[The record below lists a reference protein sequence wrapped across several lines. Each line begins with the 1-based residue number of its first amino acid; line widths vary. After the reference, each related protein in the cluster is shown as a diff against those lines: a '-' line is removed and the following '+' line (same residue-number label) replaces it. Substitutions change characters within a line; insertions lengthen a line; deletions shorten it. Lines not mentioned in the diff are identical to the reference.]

1 MQDENII
8 IIDKN
13 SIDFEEEW
21 NKALSNLKHSFLYT
35 KFGID
40 YYKSYSNFIDDLS
53 FIIKKD
59 NEYLGL
65 AIVFLENIDN
75 SLSISANNGYI
86 PSPLYIDEKVEKIV
100 FKHIDS
106 LAQAKSIK
114 QIKFY
119 METPLFIE
127 NHFLPKFNLLK
138 KYDYFETNN
147 LNLYIDLT
155 LDEKELWTNLN
166 KSYKSLIN
174 KYIKN
179 TQNQFLI
186 MTKENASWEIFLE
199 FYKLHCDIAGNRARK
214 ISLFE
219 EQFKLLQNGLATL
232 FYIKN
237 EEEFLSFSLFFHY
250 EKSVTY
256 ATSVSKKEENQEPYS
271 HFLLWNANLFFK
283 KKNFNHIIYG
293 SPSGVNKFGG
303 IDDINDEKQL
313 AISFFKRQMGA
324 HIINVNRGIKFFDK
338 NLFKNFILNFVEKI
352 DV

>member
-1 MQDENII
+1 MLDENII

-13 SIDFEEEW
+13 SIYFEEEW
-21 NKALSNLKHSFLYT
+21 NKALHSLKHSFLYT
-35 KFGID
+35 RFGIN
-40 YYKSYSNFIDDLS
+40 YYKSYCNFIDDLS

-59 NEYLGL
+59 DKYLGL
-65 AIVFLENIDN
+65 AIVFLENIEN
-75 SLSISANNGYI
+75 NLSISANNGYI
-86 PSPLYIDEKVEKIV
+86 PSPLYMDEKAEKIV
-100 FKHIDS
+100 FKYIDS
-106 LAQAKSIK
+106 LAQTKDIK

-119 METPLFIE
+119 MDTPLFIE
-127 NHFLPKFNLLK
+127 NHFLPKFNILK

-155 LDEKELWTNLN
+155 LDKKELWTNLN
-166 KSYKSLIN
+166 KSYKPLIN
-174 KYIKN
+174 KYTKK

-186 MTKENASWEIFLE
+186 MIKENASWEIFLE
-199 FYKLHCDIAGNRARK
+199 FYKLHCDIAKDRARK

-237 EEEFLSFSLFFHY
+237 EKEFLSFSLFFHY
-250 EKSVTY
+250 EKSVAY
-256 ATSVSKKEENQEPYS
+256 ATSVSRKEENQEPYS

-324 HIINVNRGIKFFDK
+324 NIINVHRGIKFFDK
-338 NLFKNFILNFVEKI
+338 KLFKNFILNFAEKI

>member
-1 MQDENII
+1 MQDENIT
-8 IIDKN
+8 IIDQN
-13 SIDFEEEW
+13 SVDFEEEW
-21 NKALSNLKHSFLYT
+21 SKALDVLAHSFLYT
-35 KFGID
+35 KFGIN
-40 YYKSYSNFIDDLS
+40 YYKSYCNFVDDLS
-53 FIIKKD
+53 FILKKD
-59 NEYLGL
+59 DKYIGL
-65 AIVFLENIDN
+65 AIVFLENIEN
-75 SLSISANNGYI
+75 NLSLSANNGYI
-86 PSPLYIDEKVEKIV
+86 PSPLYTDDKWCKTL
-100 FKHIDS
+100 FKHIDF
-106 LAQAKSIK
+106 LAQTKNIK

-119 METPLFIE
+119 MDTPLFIE

-174 KYIKN
+174 KYTKN
-179 TQNQFLI
+179 TKNQFLI
-186 MTKENASWEIFLE
+186 MTKENVSWEIFLE
-199 FYKLHCDIAGNRARK
+199 FYKLHCEIANDRARK

-237 EEEFLSFSLFFHY
+237 EEKFLSFSLFFHY
-250 EKSVTY
+250 DKSVTY

-303 IDDINDEKQL
+303 IDDINDEKQI

-324 HIINVNRGIKFFDK
+324 NMINVNRGIKFFDK
-338 NLFKNFILNFVEKI
+338 NIFKEFILNFVEKL